1 MSVLFAVASCV
12 SENMTFFPPW
22 RGLAVGCV
30 ASPWLSWHSFLGF
43 EAVAVATVAVQTHDF
58 PSQTQQLMQS
68 ADLAGMENISSFD
81 WPSFNRRKL
90 ICAELSDAC
99 VTFCDISFE

>member
-1 MSVLFAVASCV
+1 MNVLFAVASCV

-43 EAVAVATVAVQTHDF
+43 EAVAVAVAVQTHDF
-58 PSQTQQLMQS
+58 PSQTQQLIDAKCRPCRDGEYQFFRLAFFQS
-68 ADLAGMENISSFD
+68 
-81 WPSFNRRKL
+81 P
-90 ICAELSDAC
+90 
-99 VTFCDISFE
+99 